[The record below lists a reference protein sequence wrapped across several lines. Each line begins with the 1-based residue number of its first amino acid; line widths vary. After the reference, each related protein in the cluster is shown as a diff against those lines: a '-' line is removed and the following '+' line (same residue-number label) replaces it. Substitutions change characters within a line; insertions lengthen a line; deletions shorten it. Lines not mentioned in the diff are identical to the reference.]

1 MAPPRT
7 GSASKATQKHCI
19 HVYNAA
25 IDGTRWGAPG
35 FQRKQ
40 KCSSTQLKGGR
51 DMVNGGMPKGKGVP
65 GVRAAPWSK
74 AATSTVLAALMGVS
88 GPASADRPDDA
99 AAPSSSP
106 SLESQAPA
114 PAGDPVHHNAARRAE
129 DRLLELVVEYLE
141 RAFDKRSSADRVA
154 SRRAMPE
161 PDRMAA
167 VDTGS

>member
-1 MAPPRT
+1 
-7 GSASKATQKHCI
+7 
-19 HVYNAA
+19 
-25 IDGTRWGAPG
+25 
-35 FQRKQ
+35 
-40 KCSSTQLKGGR
+40 
-51 DMVNGGMPKGKGVP
+51 MVNGGMPKGKGVP

-74 AATSTVLAALMGVS
+74 AATSIVLAALMSAS

-106 SLESQAPA
+106 SLESHAPV
-114 PAGDPVHHNAARRAE
+114 PVGDPVHQNAARRAE

-141 RAFDKRSSADRVA
+141 SAFDERSSTHRVA
-154 SRRAMPE
+154 SRRATPE